1 MSDFD
6 ENWQIKGSP
15 DPATPAVQPN
25 QVQSQ
30 PVVSSPYQPQPAPV
44 APAQAPVAPA
54 PQAPVQPQASA
65 PVQPYQ
71 QAPVMQQ
78 PVQQTYQQAPVMQQ
92 PVQQPYQ
99 QAPVMQP
106 QMQPQMQQGYPQSQ
120 VVQPQMQPGQ
130 PVYQTPVYQ
139 PMPTNAGYAYP
150 TQPMMYNP
158 AFAQAREAALAELN
172 VILNHFAPKVDVYQ
186 KYENV
191 NKDIEKFS
199 KTSKAPIVW
208 GIIVALFGIFFLLD
222 GIFGVKH
229 SSDKVPYFIAAGIFA
244 AIGAGLIVLFVLKM
258 KNHKKKKEELI
269 VEAGELSNQLQLLY
283 NGCGNCPV
291 AAEYSDPRILFKL
304 QAIIISGRCA
314 TVPEAL
320 TTLLT
325 LQRNFQRIE
334 QAKAQFAAETSA
346 RYDGKP
352 AFFNA
357 IRYFNLM

>member
-6 ENWQIKGSP
+6 ENWQIKGTP

-30 PVVSSPYQPQPAPV
+30 PVVSSPYQPQPAPQV
-44 APAQAPVAPA
+44 
-54 PQAPVQPQASA
+54 PVQPQTA

-78 PVQQTYQQAPVMQQ
+78 PVQPS
-92 PVQQPYQ
+92 YQ

-106 QMQPQMQQGYPQSQ
+106 QMQQGYPQAQ

-130 PVYQTPVYQ
+130 PIYQAPVYQT
-139 PMPTNAGYAYP
+139 MPGAGYAYP
-150 TQPMMYNP
+150 TQPMMYNS

-172 VILNHFAPKVDVYQ
+172 TILNHFAPKVDVYQ

-191 NKDIEKFS
+191 NKDIEKYS
-199 KTSKAPIVW
+199 KTSRAPIVW
-208 GIIVALFGIFFLLD
+208 GIIVALLGIFFLFD

-229 SSDKVPYFIAAGIFA
+229 AADKVPYYIIAGIFA
-244 AIGAGLIVLFVLKM
+244 AIGAGLIALFFLKM
-258 KNHKKKKEELI
+258 KSHKKKKEDLI
-269 VEAGELSNQLQLLY
+269 VEAGELSNQLQLIY

-291 AAEYSDPRILFKL
+291 APEYSDPRILFKL